1 MQRQISTF
9 RPETAMD
16 LSFSP
21 EEEAFRQDVRAF
33 IADAKPKLPNIGAAE
48 SADRSKEEYL
58 AWHKLLYKKGWVAP
72 LWPKEYGGTG
82 WNVTQR
88 YIFNEE
94 CANAETPTTLPF
106 GLNMV
111 APVIFTYGNDEQ
123 KKKFLPRILSGEDWW
138 CQGYSEPGA
147 GSDLASLRT
156 KAVREGDNYIVNGQK
171 TWTTLAQFA
180 DWIFC
185 LVRTNS
191 DVKQQEGITFLLID
205 MKSPGITVKPIIVL
219 DGAREVN
226 EVFFDNVKVPV
237 TNRVGEENKGWTY
250 AKFLLVN
257 ERSGIAGV
265 ARSKKA
271 VDRLKEIARAEL
283 IDGKPLI
290 DDDEYSRK
298 IADLEIDLAAL
309 EYTELRTLAAE
320 SKGQMAGPESSILK
334 IRGTEIQQRI
344 TELTVEA
351 IGYYAYPNE
360 RALGSNEFI
369 GPDYALGQAGRYF
382 NVRKASIYGGSNE
395 IQRNIIAKAVLG
407 L

>member
-1 MQRQISTF
+1 
-9 RPETAMD
+9 MD

-191 DVKQQEGITFLLID
+191 EVKQQEGITFLLID
-205 MKSPGITVKPIIVL
+205 MKSPGISVKPIIVL

-237 TNRVGEENKGWTY
+237 ANRVGEENKGWTY

-271 VDRLKEIARAEL
+271 VDRLKEIAGAEL

>member
-1 MQRQISTF
+1 
-9 RPETAMD
+9 MD

-21 EEEAFRQDVRAF
+21 EEEAFRQEVRAF
-33 IADAKPKLPNIGAAE
+33 IAEAKPKLPDVGATE
-48 SADRSKEEYL
+48 SADRSKEDYL

-94 CANAETPTTLPF
+94 VANADMPTTLPF

-111 APVIFTYGNDEQ
+111 APVIFTFGNDEQ
-123 KKKFLPRILSGEDWW
+123 KKQFLPRILSGEDWW
-138 CQGYSEPGA
+138 CQGYSEPGS

-156 KAVREGDNYIVNGQK
+156 RAVREGDFYIVNGQK

-185 LVRTNS
+185 LVRTNTE
-191 DVKQQEGITFLLID
+191 VKQQEGITFLLID
-205 MKSPGITVKPIIVL
+205 MKTPGITVKPIIVL

-237 TNRVGEENKGWTY
+237 ANRVGEENKGWTY

-271 VDRLKEIARAEL
+271 VGRLKEIAAAER
-283 IDGKPLI
+283 IDGSPLI
-290 DDDEYSRK
+290 EDEIFGRK
-298 IADLEIDLAAL
+298 IADLEIDLAAV
-309 EYTELRTLAAE
+309 EFTELRTLAEEA
-320 SKGQMAGPESSILK
+320 KGHMAGPESSILK

-382 NVRKASIYGGSNE
+382 NMRKASIYGGSNE